1 MPGISRPVNI
11 WRRVSLYAVLLFV
24 LAVVQVYPGQ
34 WLRLPAPDFLLLLP
48 LVIGLTRGG
57 REGFTMGLIAGFL
70 RDYLSG
76 RLYGLGMLE
85 GMLIGLLAAMFFSE
99 NTKIFWRRL
108 LLLCL
113 GVTLAHVLVM
123 SFLSY
128 LFPFSSDLPLS
139 LAKILMEALA
149 GLPLVLLVN
158 LFASVLILLF
168 LWLGFYQKKKKQ
180 KKTGVESYGGY
191 GRAL

>member
-11 WRRVSLYAVLLFV
+11 WRRVSVYAVLIFV
-24 LAVVQVYPGQ
+24 LAGVQVYPGQ
-34 WLRLPAPDFLLLLP
+34 WTRLPAPDFLLLLP
-48 LVIGLTRGG
+48 LVIGLTRAGG
-57 REGFTMGLIAGFL
+57 EGFAMGLIAGFL

-85 GMLIGLLAAMFFSE
+85 GMLIGLLAALFFTE
-99 NTKIFWRRL
+99 NTKVFWRRL
-108 LLLCL
+108 LLLSL
-113 GVTLAHVLVM
+113 SVTFAHVFVM

-128 LFPFSSDLPLS
+128 LFPLNSDLPLS
-139 LAKILMEALA
+139 LAKILLESLA
-149 GLPLVLLVN
+149 SLPLVLLVN

-180 KKTGVESYGGY
+180 KKTGGEGYGGY

>member
-34 WLRLPAPDFLLLLP
+34 WLWLPAPDFLLLLP

-57 REGFTMGLIAGFL
+57 REAFSMGLIAGFL

>member
-1 MPGISRPVNI
+1 
-11 WRRVSLYAVLLFV
+11 
-24 LAVVQVYPGQ
+24 VYPGQ